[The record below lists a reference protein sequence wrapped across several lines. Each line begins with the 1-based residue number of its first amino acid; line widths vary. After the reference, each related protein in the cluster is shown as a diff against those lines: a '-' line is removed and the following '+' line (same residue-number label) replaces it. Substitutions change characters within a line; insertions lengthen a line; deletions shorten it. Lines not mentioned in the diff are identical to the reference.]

1 MKKSEMTSN
10 PDKIYKNPMKL
21 YKVLVKCLTGII
33 RILFRVEVKGY
44 ENMPQNGPCLVCG
57 NHLSNWDPVFMAISV
72 KRPVFFMAK
81 KELFKIP
88 VISSLVSVLGAFP
101 VDRENIDFTSVKTAI
116 THIKYKNALGIFP
129 QGTRCIGKSPTTLP
143 IKNGVG
149 MITFK
154 TESDVVPISIY
165 TKNYKV
171 SLFKKVYINIG
182 TPIKYSEYGEVER
195 SPEGYQKISDHIF
208 NRICELNN
216 ESEEASEK
224 R

>member
-1 MKKSEMTSN
+1 MKKSEMRSN
-10 PDKIYKNPMKL
+10 PDKTYKNPMKL

-33 RILFRVEVKGY
+33 RVLFRVEVKGY

-88 VISSLVSVLGAFP
+88 VLSSLVSALGAFP

-116 THIKYKNALGIFP
+116 NHIKYENALGIFP

-143 IKNGVG
+143 IKSGIG

-154 TESDVVPISIY
+154 TESNVVPISIY
-165 TKNYKV
+165 TKNYRV

-182 TPIKYSEYGEVER
+182 EPIKYSEYSEIKR
-195 SPEGYQKISDHIF
+195 SPEGYQKISDYIF
-208 NRICELNN
+208 SRICELNN
-216 ESEEASEK
+216 ESKEASEK
-224 R
+224 